1 MSGVIPCASSPRFC
15 CLLCHFG
22 DGYWHATRIRANGWH
37 ARSFGGMTYTPGS
50 QLTAMDPNAAMIG
63 ASSSVVVHVQEV
75 SGSPLDVPVKVK
87 LVSRNQMSEQDQ
99 ARALDIGNLGRDDY
113 RAEN

>member
-1 MSGVIPCASSPRFC
+1 
-15 CLLCHFG
+15 
-22 DGYWHATRIRANGWH
+22 
-37 ARSFGGMTYTPGS
+37 MTYTPGS

-113 RAEN
+113 SANAKNGSRGSMGWPVASTLWKCPRRGFKRRMTR